1 MSFSS
6 RRHPGD
12 RGWSSAR
19 RGKHREATGEE
30 AETGG
35 KEKGITPVT
44 FNRSSTGETGPPT
57 GLIGDGFMTI

>member
-1 MSFSS
+1 MGFSS
-6 RRHPGD
+6 RRRPGG

-19 RGKHREATGEE
+19 RGKHGAGTGEE

-44 FNRSSTGETGPPT
+44 FNRSSNRKTRAAT
-57 GLIGDGFMTI
+57 GLIGDRFVTI

>member
-1 MSFSS
+1 MIFSS
-6 RRHPGD
+6 RRRPGD

-19 RGKHREATGEE
+19 RGKHGAGTGEE

-44 FNRSSTGETGPPT
+44 LDRSSTGETGPAT
-57 GLIGDGFMTI
+57 GLIGDSFMTI

>member
-6 RRHPGD
+6 RRRPGD

-19 RGKHREATGEE
+19 RGKHGVGTGEE

-35 KEKGITPVT
+35 KEKGITPLQ
-44 FNRSSTGETGPPT
+44 FNRGSTRKTRAAT
-57 GLIGDGFMTI
+57 GLIGDRFVTI